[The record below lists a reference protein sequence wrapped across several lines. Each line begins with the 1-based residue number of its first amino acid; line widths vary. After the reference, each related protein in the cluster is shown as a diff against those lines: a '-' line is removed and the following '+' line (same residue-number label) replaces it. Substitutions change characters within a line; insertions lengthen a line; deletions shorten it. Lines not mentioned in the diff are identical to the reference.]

1 MDPERFRDSTAGKP
15 IRAAGGYWAF
25 VPNPLPPD
33 LVWLDRMVSKLA
45 EAERSLAAL
54 GEKGS
59 DFANPQT
66 MVQPFIR
73 HEAVLSSRIEGT
85 RADLDDLYRHEA
97 RPAPYR
103 AGAGD
108 EMEVANYVRALQYG
122 FERLNSLPMSLRLI
136 REMHA
141 RLFEGLSGQHATPG
155 EFRRSQNWIGPP
167 GSTLENAPF
176 VPPPVDEMHEGLDEL
191 EKYLHAPSGLPGLI
205 RVGLIHYQFEAIH
218 PFLDGNGRIGRL
230 MIALLLRHWGL
241 LPHPWLYLSGYF
253 DAHRQ
258 AYYDGL
264 LGVSER
270 GDWDGWLG
278 LFLEAVAQQS
288 EEAGACL
295 DRMEQLRAHY
305 AVLIAKERAADG
317 LMSVLEFLFGHPM
330 ATVRQVEGGIGA
342 SDYRVAQ
349 RYVQRLVELGVLR
362 EITGGRRNRIYRA
375 DGIFGAIQG
384 TLEV

>member
-45 EAERSLAAL
+45 EAERNLAAL

-85 RADLDDLYRHEA
+85 QADLDDLYRHEA
-97 RPAPYR
+97 RPAPDR

-108 EMEVANYVRALQYG
+108 EMEVANYVGALQYG
-122 FERLNSLPMSLRLI
+122 IERLNSLPMSLRLI

-167 GSTLENAPF
+167 GSTLENAPY
-176 VPPPVDEMHEGLDEL
+176 VPPPVDVMHEGLDQL
-191 EKYLHAPSGLPGLI
+191 EKYLHAPSDLPGLI

-230 MIALLLRHWGL
+230 MISLLLRHWGL
-241 LPHPWLYLSGYF
+241 LSHPWLYLSGYF
-253 DAHRQ
+253 DSNRL

-270 GDWDGWLG
+270 GDWAGWLG
-278 LFLEAVAQQS
+278 LFLEAVARQS

-295 DRMEQLRAHY
+295 DRLEQLRAHY
-305 AVLIAKERAADG
+305 QGLLAGERAVDG
-317 LMSVLEFLFGHPM
+317 LTKTLDFLFGQPM
-330 ATVRQVEGGIGA
+330 ATVRQVEAGIGA
-342 SDYRVAQ
+342 SDYKTAQ
-349 RYVQRLVELGVLR
+349 RYVQRLVELGILG

-375 DGIFGAIQG
+375 DEIFDAIHG
-384 TLEV
+384 TLEI

>member
-33 LVWLDRMVSKLA
+33 LVWLNRMVSRLA

-54 GEKGS
+54 AEKGS

-73 HEAVLSSRIEGT
+73 REAVLSSRIEGT
-85 RADLDDLYRHEA
+85 QTDLDDLYRYEA
-97 RPAPYR
+97 RPALYR
-103 AGAGD
+103 AGPGD

-122 FERLNSLPMSLRLI
+122 IERLDSLPMSLRLI

-176 VPPPVDEMHEGLDEL
+176 VPPPVDDMHAGLDQL
-191 EKYLHAPSGLPGLI
+191 EKYLHAPSELPGLI
-205 RVGLIHYQFEAIH
+205 RVGLIHYQFESIH

-241 LPHPWLYLSGYF
+241 LLHPWLYLSGYF

-305 AVLIAKERAADG
+305 AVLIAKERAAGG

>member
-1 MDPERFRDSTAGKP
+1 MDPERFRNSSAGKP
-15 IRAAGGYWAF
+15 ILAPGGYWAF
-25 VPNPLPPD
+25 VPNPLPAD
-33 LVWLDRMVSKLA
+33 LVWSAGMVSKLS
-45 EAERSLAAL
+45 EAERGLAAL

-59 DFANPQT
+59 DFVNPQT

-73 HEAVLSSRIEGT
+73 QEAVLSSRIEGT
-85 RADLDDLYRHEA
+85 QADLDDLYRYEA
-97 RPAPYR
+97 HAVPDR

-108 EMEVANYVRALQYG
+108 ELEVANYVRALQYG
-122 FERLNSLPMSLRLI
+122 IERLDSLPMSLRLI

-167 GSTLENAPF
+167 GSTLENAPY
-176 VPPPVDEMHEGLDEL
+176 VPPPVDDMHEGLDQL
-191 EKYLHAPSGLPGLI
+191 EKHLHAPSELPGLI
-205 RVGLIHYQFEAIH
+205 RIGLIHYQFEAIH

-230 MIALLLRHWGL
+230 LIALLLRHWGL

-270 GDWDGWLG
+270 GDWEGWLG
-278 LFLEAVAQQS
+278 LFLDAAARQS

-295 DRMEQLRAHY
+295 DRLERLRAHY
-305 AVLIAKERAADG
+305 ASLVARERAADG
-317 LMSVLEFLFGHPM
+317 LARVLDFLFGQPM
-330 ATVRQVEGGIGA
+330 ATVRQVEHGIGA
-342 SDYRVAQ
+342 SDYKVAQ
-349 RYVQRLVELGVLR
+349 RYVQRLVELGILR

-375 DGIFGAIQG
+375 DEIFDAIQG
-384 TLEV
+384 TLEM